1 MTITTDTTLLNDP
14 RRQAALLYWQGFS
27 VPQIADM
34 LQTKRPTVQSWK
46 QRDHWEETAPLNR
59 VESTLEARLI
69 QLYSKPSLT
78 PHDFKVAD
86 FLARQMERFARI
98 NRYGQTG
105 NEADLN
111 PRVANRNKGERK
123 KPTKNFFSDEAIE
136 KLEEIFFAESF
147 EYQLRWHRA
156 GLEHRIRDILKSRQ
170 IGATFYFSREALL
183 HALKT
188 GHNQIFLSAS
198 KTQAYVFR
206 EYIIQF
212 ARRVDVELTGDPIV
226 IGNNGAKLI
235 FLGTNSNTAQS
246 HNGDL
251 YVDEI
256 FWIPNFQ
263 KLRKVSSGM
272 ASQSHLRS
280 TYFSTPSTLAHGAYP
295 FWSGELFNR
304 GRARASERVDIDISH
319 DALAAGVACP
329 DGQWRQ
335 IVTIEDALAGG
346 CTLFNLEQ
354 LRQENSVDD
363 FRNLF
368 MCEFVDDKASVF
380 PFEDLQRCMV
390 DSLEEWED
398 FAPFAD
404 NPFGSRPVWVGYD
417 PSHSGDSAGCVVLAP
432 PVVAGGKFRIL
443 ERHQWKGMDFATQA
457 ESIRQLT
464 EKYNVEYIGIDA
476 TGLGIGVF
484 QLVRSFY
491 PAARDI
497 RYTPEMKTA
506 MVLKAK
512 DVIRRGCLEYDV
524 SATDITTSFMA
535 IRKTMTSSGRSATY
549 EASRT
554 EEASHADVA
563 WATMHALLNE
573 PLTAGSGQ
581 ATSSIL
587 EFN

>member
-27 VPQIADM
+27 VPQIAEM

-46 QRDHWEETAPLNR
+46 QRDQWEETAPLNR

-69 QLYSKPSLT
+69 QLYAKPNLT

-105 NEADLN
+105 NEVDLN
-111 PRVANRNKGERK
+111 PNVANRNKGDRK
-123 KPTKNFFSDEAIE
+123 KPTRNFFSDEAIE

-212 ARRVDVELTGDPIV
+212 ARRVDVDLTGDPIV

-304 GRARASERVDIDISH
+304 GRASASERVDIDISH

-354 LRQENSVDD
+354 LKRENSVDD

-581 ATSSIL
+581 VTSSIL